1 MRQGKIVLFPMFIV
15 AALAVIGL
23 ILGLVFG
30 LSGCKTAEPESLLKS
45 VSIKR
50 LTELNAKQDY
60 EGIYLLS
67 GREEF
72 GYTGEIRA
80 EAKGEDIL
88 WVSFETAL
96 LEKDNFVQE
105 NAEKVVKEYLEAY
118 ADFIGLADELQ
129 PTVLQFTND
138 ETYQNKPDDKVK
150 ALMESYVLYEYS
162 VRDSQGFLWIIQICS
177 PREELLAASA
187 IKLID
192 ESGFEGYEPQITM
205 ERKDEN

>member
-1 MRQGKIVLFPMFIV
+1 MFIV

-50 LTELNAKQDY
+50 LTGLNAKQDY

-118 ADFIGLADELQ
+118 ADFIGLTDELQ

-177 PREELLAASA
+177 PREKLLTASV

>member
-60 EGIYLLS
+60 EGIYSLS

-96 LEKDNFVQE
+96 LEKDDFVQE
-105 NAEKVVKEYLEAY
+105 NVEKVVKEYLDAY

-187 IKLID
+187 IKLI
-192 ESGFEGYEPQITM
+192 EELGFEGYEPQITM